1 MVNFKFSIL
10 YAILWR
16 CRRGKLS
23 SNWSLDPSCVFSKY
37 GSFGATPIF
46 VQEEQNRWRKVVEN
60 EPVKFYED
68 LAPELM
74 LESRKAIAK
83 KTGCD
88 AGDLALIE
96 NATTGVNTIIRSL
109 EFNQGDE
116 IIVQIMPTR
125 HVEMLLIMLQ
135 RGGVLLLK
143 RVKFHFRLKIR
154 ISLLMLLCLKLLI
167 KQY

>member
-1 MVNFKFSIL
+1 MEMPNRS
-10 YAILWR
+10 
-16 CRRGKLS
+16 KLS
-23 SNWSLDPSCVFSKY
+23 SNWSLDPSCVFLNH

-46 VQEEQNRWRKVVEN
+46 VQEEQNRWRRVVEN

-83 KTGCD
+83 MIGCD
-88 AGDLALIE
+88 ADDLALIE

-116 IIVQIMPTR
+116 IIVPDHAYQACRNAIDY
-125 HVEMLLIMLQ
+125 VAK
-135 RGGVLLLK
+135 GGVLLLK